1 MNIKQLVRNR
11 KERSKLTSLDITPNV
26 VKELLSY
33 ISELENEVNRHR
45 IEMYRIDS
53 YIRELEME
61 IEASLE
67 YNNV

>member
-1 MNIKQLVRNR
+1 MKVKQLVRNR

-33 ISELENEVNRHR
+33 ISELENDANRHR
-45 IEMYRIDS
+45 IEMYRMDS
-53 YIRELEME
+53 YIRELEIE